1 MARITPNADATFLLL
16 ARQIPPTQPARAGR
30 ANGQTSLIKRENE
43 CQLHIVLFC
52 ITFLGWLFS
61 PDHWV
66 VFDGFWMILKLL
78 RFGCDTFLDGDF
90 FHSNDLSVGDKVLF
104 EISFRKDRPKAQ
116 KVA

>member
-1 MARITPNADATFLLL
+1 M
-16 ARQIPPTQPARAGR
+16 
-30 ANGQTSLIKRENE
+30 
-43 CQLHIVLFC
+43 
-52 ITFLGWLFS
+52 
-61 PDHWV
+61 

-78 RFGCDTFLDGDF
+78 RFGCDTVLDGDF